1 MAPAILAQPN
11 PDLPAHFSTPLPP
24 MDTIFISE
32 LRIETRIGIY
42 AWEQQAPQ
50 TLQLDLEIGL
60 RGKHA
65 ADSDRIED
73 TIDYAEVVAG
83 IRKLFAQQHF
93 SLLEHA
99 AESIAQMVIRD
110 FKAPWLRI
118 KIAKLAP
125 LAGVKQLGVIIER
138 GKKQ

>member
-1 MAPAILAQPN
+1 MAPAILAQVAP
-11 PDLPAHFSTPLPP
+11 PLPV

-42 AWEQQAPQ
+42 AREQQVAQ
-50 TLQLDLEIGL
+50 TIQLDLEIGL

-73 TIDYAEVVAG
+73 TIDYAAVVAA
-83 IRKLFAQQHF
+83 IKKLFAGEHF

-99 AESIAQMVIRD
+99 AESIAKMIISD

-118 KIAKLAP
+118 SIAKLAP
-125 LAGVKQLGVIIER
+125 LAGVKKLGVTIER
-138 GKKQ
+138 GKRQ

>member
-1 MAPAILAQPN
+1 MAPAILAQVAP
-11 PDLPAHFSTPLPP
+11 PLPV

-42 AWEQQAPQ
+42 AREQQVAQ
-50 TLQLDLEIGL
+50 TIQLDLEIGL

-73 TIDYAEVVAG
+73 TIDYAEVVAA
-83 IRKLFAQQHF
+83 IKKLFAGQHF

-99 AESIAQMVIRD
+99 AESIASMIISD
-110 FKAPWLRI
+110 FKAPWLRVS
-118 KIAKLAP
+118 IAKLAP
-125 LAGVKQLGVIIER
+125 LAGVKKLGVTIER
-138 GKKQ
+138 GKRQ